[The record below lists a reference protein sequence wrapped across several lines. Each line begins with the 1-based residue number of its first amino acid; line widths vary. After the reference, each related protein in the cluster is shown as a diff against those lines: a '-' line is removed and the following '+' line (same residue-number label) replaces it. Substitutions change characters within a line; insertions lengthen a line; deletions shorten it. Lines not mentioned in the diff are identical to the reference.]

1 MELAL
6 YELGVKR
13 EVRKAFAEDPAKALQ
28 GYRLSEEEA
37 ALIRGFDVRG
47 LQARGVNPLLTFGF
61 WMMNAS
67 ERSTA
72 AYLARLRS

>member
-6 YELGVKR
+6 YDLSVKR
-13 EVRKAFAEDPAKALQ
+13 ELRKAFAEDPARALQ

-47 LQARGVNPLLTFGF
+47 MQARGVNPLVTFGF
-61 WMMNAS
+61 WMMNAG
-67 ERSTA
+67 ERTSA
-72 AYLARLRS
+72 AYLAKLRS